1 MQYLVIIVTL
11 FGGLYG
17 AFTGMGAYFLL
28 EDQKSKGKFLDRCKM
43 FNLPSFFGF
52 SVFAV
57 TNLF

>member
-28 EDQKSKGKFLDRCKM
+28 EDQKSKGKFLM
-43 FNLPSFFGF
+43 ILSALNFFIASIFILKG
-52 SVFAV
+52 
-57 TNLF
+57 